1 MRTLQQGNEA
11 PLDRVVNLI
20 GDTESEATEAN
31 RPGDPLDI
39 EKEGPQPS
47 EQDWDELGGAQILQD
62 GGSGTEEVEPEGEKD
77 GELPEEDDDNPDQE
91 SDEALPDDKEE
102 RAIRHDLSG
111 SGVRYE
117 PE

>member
-1 MRTLQQGNEA
+1 MELKGKPVEPRNS
-11 PLDRVVNLI
+11 DRRS
-20 GDTESEATEAN
+20 DTESEATKASLPD
-31 RPGDPLDI
+31 RPGGPLDI
-39 EKEGPQPS
+39 EKEGPQS
-47 EQDWDELGGAQILQD
+47 GEQDWDELGGAQILQD
-62 GGSGTEEVEPEGEKD
+62 GGSGTEEIAPEGEKD

-102 RAIRHDLSG
+102 QAIRHDLGG

>member
-1 MRTLQQGNEA
+1 MELKGKPVTQRNSDGH
-11 PLDRVVNLI
+11 P
-20 GDTESEATEAN
+20 DTESEATEAN

-39 EKEGPQPS
+39 EKEGPQPD
-47 EQDWDELGGAQILQD
+47 EQDWDELGGAQILPD
-62 GGSGTEEVEPEGEKD
+62 GGSGTEEIDPQGEKD

-102 RAIRHDLSG
+102 QAIRHDLGG